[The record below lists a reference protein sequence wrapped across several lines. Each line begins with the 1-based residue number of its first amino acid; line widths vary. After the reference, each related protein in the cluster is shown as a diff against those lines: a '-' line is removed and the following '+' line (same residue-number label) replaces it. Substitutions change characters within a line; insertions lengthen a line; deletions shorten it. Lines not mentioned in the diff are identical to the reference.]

1 MIRIFVGIIG
11 GLAAAFALFVFMAF
25 LVSVGEVKLDKAERM
40 DIDFSMI
47 KPDDET
53 KTKERKPPKKPE
65 PPKTPPP
72 PTAERVKS
80 NEKPV
85 AQMLDLRMDTSALG
99 LGEGLSLGGVVG
111 GVASFTTGTGD
122 GEAIP
127 VATLPPR
134 YPVEAARDGI
144 EGYVCFN
151 FFVEPDGSVTEL
163 SIYDAKPRRVFD
175 SEARRAI
182 SKWKFK
188 PSIEDGKPV
197 KSELKKY
204 CLDFKLEQG

>member
-1 MIRIFVGIIG
+1 MIRILFSLFGGIA
-11 GLAAAFALFVFMAF
+11 LAFLLFVFMAF
-25 LVSVGEVKLDKAERM
+25 LVSVGEVTLDKSDRM
-40 DIDFSMI
+40 DVDFSMV

-72 PTAERVKS
+72 PTAERTKS

-85 AQMLDLRMDTSALG
+85 AQIMDLRMDTSSLG
-99 LGEGLSLGGVVG
+99 LGDGLSLGGVMG
-111 GVASFTTGTGD
+111 GVAQIGTGGD

-151 FFVEPDGSVTEL
+151 FYVEADGSVSDL

-175 SEARRAI
+175 SEARRAL

-188 PSIEDGKPV
+188 PSIEDGKPLR
-197 KSELKKY
+197 SELKKY
-204 CLDFKLEQG
+204 CLDFKLDQG